1 MVLPVRLPHAEW
13 QRVLDLYTNLR
24 VMVQRDEED
33 LADEF
38 DMVLS
43 DGDTLRS
50 FFFFSFCFFRED
62 LPLSAA
68 QERWTRPRPFRRR
81 PRARSASTSRICR
94 CRRAPAASSALHAG
108 HSLPLIQ
115 VRFDLFS
122 ELLPLLLCVDAI
134 AGSNLSMSPQTH
146 KRSFK
151 LKHSRTRSSPARGPA
166 SGSSS

>member
-1 MVLPVRLPHAEW
+1 
-13 QRVLDLYTNLR
+13 
-24 VMVQRDEED
+24 
-33 LADEF
+33 
-38 DMVLS
+38 
-43 DGDTLRS
+43 
-50 FFFFSFCFFRED
+50 
-62 LPLSAA
+62 
-68 QERWTRPRPFRRR
+68 
-81 PRARSASTSRICR
+81 
-94 CRRAPAASSALHAG
+94 
-108 HSLPLIQ
+108 